1 MKILG
6 IDEAGRG
13 PVFGSLIVAGITCEE
28 EEQATLMA
36 MGVKDSKK
44 LSKSKREAIFE
55 ELVSSF
61 TYRVVEF
68 TPREIDS
75 RYLRRETLN
84 QMEAR
89 AMVELIN
96 HFSPK
101 VAYIDCIGP
110 STRRFSNLLANSG
123 ISCSLV
129 VEHRADERYPV
140 VSAASI
146 IAKVTRDRKLDSF
159 KQLYGDFGS
168 GYPSD
173 PKTRAFLEK
182 HINETLPDFVRNSWR
197 TLSRFK
203 NRSLDSFE

>member
-13 PVFGSLIVAGITCEE
+13 PVLGSLIVAGVVCEE
-28 EEQATLMA
+28 EEQATLMKI
-36 MGVKDSKK
+36 GVKDSKK
-44 LSKSKREAIFE
+44 LSPERREEIFE

-75 RYLRRETLN
+75 RHRRRETLN

-89 AMVELIN
+89 AMIDLIN
-96 HFSPK
+96 HFSPD

-110 STRRFSNLLANSG
+110 STEKFASLLANAG
-123 ISCSLV
+123 IACSLV
-129 VEHRADERYPV
+129 VEHRADERYPI

-146 IAKVTRDRKLDSF
+146 IAKVIRDRKLEML
-159 KQLYGDFGS
+159 KQEYGDFGS

-173 PKTRAFLEK
+173 PRTVAFLEE
-182 HINETLPDFVRNSWR
+182 HIGKGLPPFVRNSWR